1 MKRAIVTG
9 PTGALG
15 TALINELIDQ
25 NVEVLAFT
33 RKESSRNERIPKNK
47 LVTIKYCSLDD
58 LKKISNEESIDYDV
72 FYHLA
77 WAGTTGQGRNDEVLQ
92 KKNIEYSLDAVDC
105 AARFGCRKFV
115 GIGSQAEYGRKDVPL
130 SSLLECKP
138 ENEYGKAKLEAGIKT
153 AEKAFAINMEHNW
166 IRVLSVYG
174 PNDGDQSL
182 ISFLIRKLKAHESP
196 DLTQGEQ
203 VWDYLYSKDAARALY
218 LIGERGMSG
227 KTYVLGSGNSRRLK
241 EYIIEIRDLI
251 SPETPL
257 NFGAKQYGD
266 KQVMYLKADISELHK
281 DTGWLPQYS
290 FINGIRE
297 MIDE

>member
-15 TALINELIDQ
+15 TALINELVDQ

-33 RKESSRNERIPKNK
+33 RKESSRNDRIPKNK

-153 AEKAFAINMEHNW
+153 AEKAFASNMEHNW
-166 IRVLSVYG
+166 VRVLSVYG

-227 KTYVLGSGNSRRLK
+227 KTYVLGSGNSRQLK

-257 NFGAKQYGD
+257 NFGAKQYAD